1 MDWPDESQWD
11 ETTCNMA
18 VCQHPQCWAALRRIE
33 RGHPRILASPCK
45 TLNIEEKPPVVTI
58 VNISD
63 SCFPAKRLVHQ
74 QLSEFTFTKAH
85 SLLSQGS
92 KVDARFQGRPQKCL
106 PDRSPI
112 NSAKRS
118 SKLPV
123 LNLNK
128 TKLPC
133 PEDVRNMV
141 VIWIPEPE
149 KKESQYE
156 KKKRK
161 KLAVEN
167 KSPLD
172 HSERQHTG
180 VQSRSPDMIV
190 PPSSPEH
197 CFKPFTTGWTQVA
210 MLPQDLLRDL
220 LPDGG
225 KNMLSQEMKIQL
237 AMMKKNLPLEK
248 NRPDSA
254 LSSKMFLTIHR
265 LTLQQREG
273 YRKQQQQKKKGKKPT
288 KKQDTEKKPTG
299 DSGSQT
305 TLHKRS
311 ISINLNLLHGHR
323 TWLGQKSDMKQ
334 QHMEVKGTTLKK
346 DSIRRK
352 MDDLK
357 NYLNFLTSMGSPEI
371 AEAGATDKD
380 VSAPGEAVLEAPA
393 ASGGNLSGHMTGV
406 SLDPEPKLLGILQST
421 DDEDE
426 KKQPSGAEW

>member
-33 RGHPRILASPCK
+33 RGHPRILGSPCK

-92 KVDARFQGRPQKCL
+92 KVDAKFQGRPQKCL
-106 PDRSPI
+106 PDRRSI
-112 NSAKRS
+112 SSAKRS

-149 KKESQYE
+149 KKESLAEKTHAFPSQYE

-180 VQSRSPDMIV
+180 VQSRSPVTIV

-197 CFKPFTTGWTQVA
+197 CFKPFTTGWTEVA

-265 LTLQQREG
+265 LTLQTPTLRHPEHLKKLHCNLQREG
-273 YRKQQQQKKKGKKPT
+273 NRKQQQQKKKGKKPT
-288 KKQDTEKKPTG
+288 KKQNTEKKPTG
-299 DSGSQT
+299 DPGSPT
-305 TLHKRS
+305 IPHKRS
-311 ISINLNLLHGHR
+311 ISINLNLLHG
-323 TWLGQKSDMKQ
+323 
-334 QHMEVKGTTLKK
+334 
-346 DSIRRK
+346 
-352 MDDLK
+352 
-357 NYLNFLTSMGSPEI
+357 PER

-426 KKQPSGAEW
+426 KKQPSGAQSGMSLQT